1 MNRQATITLLAAL
14 GLLVGSAGAAIV
26 TDSLA
31 YEFIADSDDGA
42 DGQWNDL
49 VAGGS
54 DPYFEAGSL
63 DHVSIGPTL
72 TLYSNAFRYDGS
84 DTSRLK
90 DGGSDLKSGPAL
102 SDNSN
107 FTLEVWLRPAALGSG
122 ASDFNQ
128 TIIDFG
134 GNGNGSGIYLSYN
147 AATGETTVGGYAD
160 GDDAAV
166 SASSASLIVGDI
178 ADLMQVVLSVTPT
191 EANLYVNTTAYAA
204 GAPGTGASGNNPV
217 GLGSTEG
224 QAGGSNGAFVGD
236 NLVGDIAAAR
246 IYDGKALT
254 AAEVS
259 QNYQTVIPEP
269 ASMALL
275 GLGGLAVLRR
285 RRR

>member
-1 MNRQATITLLAAL
+1 MYKQTTLALLAAL
-14 GLLVGSAGAAIV
+14 GLLAGSAGAAIV

-31 YEFIADSDDGA
+31 YEFIADSDDGT

-49 VAGGS
+49 VAGGK

-63 DHVSIGPTL
+63 DRVNIGPTL
-72 TLYSNAFRYDGS
+72 TSYTNAFRYDGS

-90 DGGSDLKSGPAL
+90 DGGDLKSGPAL

-107 FTLEVWLRPAALGSG
+107 FSLEVWLRPAALGSG

-134 GNGNGSGIYLSYN
+134 GNGNGSGIYLSYD
-147 AATGETTVGGYAD
+147 AASGQTTVGGYAD
-160 GDDAAV
+160 GDGTNV
-166 SASSASLIVGDI
+166 SASSAPLVVGDI
-178 ADLMQVVLSVTPT
+178 ADLMQVVLTVTPT
-191 EANLYVNTTAYAA
+191 EANLYVNTTGYAA
-204 GAPGTGASGNNPV
+204 GAPGTGATGNNPV

-224 QAGGSNGAFVGD
+224 QAGGSNGAFAGD

-246 IYDGKALT
+246 IYDGKALS

-275 GLGGLAVLRR
+275 GLGGLALLRR
-285 RRR
+285 RHR